1 MTTTARNGT
10 FDKETQPKRT
20 GPIPGNLKQRVMKII
35 EFKATTGYTGL
46 LISVRGTYAEQ
57 DAKRAYKVLSEQA
70 FATYKA
76 KVQADPERLS
86 KYEMRFCLWER
97 EPNKDGIF
105 RMVRA
110 VYRDF
115 RLIDGAVVM
124 VKEQTFNK

>member
-1 MTTTARNGT
+1 
-10 FDKETQPKRT
+10 
-20 GPIPGNLKQRVMKII
+20 MKII

-76 KVQADPERLS
+76 KVQADPGRLS
-86 KYEMRFCLWER
+86 EYEMRFCLWER

-105 RMVRA
+105 RVVRTI
-110 VYRDF
+110 YRDF